1 MLPAQRLS
9 AWSLR
14 LLGMQGGAAL
24 AWAAAALLPAWLL
37 AELRSPWAWAPV
49 SGGLALFGLT
59 GWLRALMAARAID
72 DTPCS
77 RVASAAQGYV
87 ELRGFAAPGPTGP
100 LRAHLSGT
108 ECVWYRWTIET
119 RQRDSHWRVVE
130 QGDCAQPVVLRDAS
144 GACLIDPRGFTLTL
158 ARKRQWSGH
167 GTPPAGLL
175 GSLRPA
181 GELRH
186 TEELILEHEP
196 LYALGE
202 FVTEQAAAGFDLAR
216 ETARLVAGWKRDM
229 ATLRARFDLNGDGEF
244 SDAEWQRVRA
254 AAQAEAEV
262 QRSRLAQ
269 APAQHRLHAAR
280 RRPSLL
286 GTLEDGQL
294 ERRQRRRATLML
306 AVFFAALAVSGLLLT
321 ATLRGGG

>member
-1 MLPAQRLS
+1 MSLAQRLS
-9 AWSLR
+9 GWSVR
-14 LLGMQGGAAL
+14 LLGMQGSAAL
-24 AWAAAALLPAWLL
+24 AWAAASLLPAWLL
-37 AELRSPWAWAPV
+37 AELRSPWAWAPAT
-49 SGGLALFGLT
+49 GGLALFGLA
-59 GWLRALMAARAID
+59 GWLRALMATRAID

-87 ELRGFAAPGPTGP
+87 ELRGFAAPGPDGP
-100 LRAHLSGT
+100 LTTPLSGT
-108 ECVWYRWTIET
+108 ACVWYRWTTEA
-119 RQRDSHWRVVE
+119 RRRDSHWRVVE
-130 QGDCAQPVVLRDAS
+130 RGECGRPVLLRDDS

-158 ARKRQWSGH
+158 ARKRQWRSH

-175 GSLRPA
+175 GGLQPPQ
-181 GELRH
+181 ELRH

-202 FVTEQAAAGFDLAR
+202 FVTLQPAAGFDVAR
-216 ETARLVAGWKRDM
+216 ESTRIVAEWKRDM

-244 SDAEWQRVRA
+244 SDAEWQRVRDA
-254 AAQAEAEV
+254 AREAAEA
-262 QRSRLAQ
+262 QRSRLAE

-294 ERRQRRRATLML
+294 ERRQRRHATLML
-306 AVFFAALAVSGLLLT
+306 MVFFAALAVSGVLLT
-321 ATLRGGG
+321 ATLARGG